1 MAKGKRNRR
10 RREQKARPA
19 GPAADKSTAARNEAE
34 LRGQLREIL
43 EPKHDPAG
51 VLSARQM
58 NPPRVVG
65 YVPPELTQAILDEG

>member
-10 RREQKARPA
+10 RRAQARPA
-19 GPAADKSTAARNEAE
+19 GPAPTTHGKNREEAE
-34 LRGQLREIL
+34 LRGQLRQML
-43 EPKHDPAG
+43 EPQHDPAG

-65 YVPPELTQAILDEG
+65 YVPPETERQILD